1 MNKALELSG
10 IVLVALVALALS
22 ACAQQKLAPSVGMAN
37 PASVYCGEIGGQVW
51 MEKTPQGQEGIC
63 VLPNGTEMEEWTL
76 YRKDHPAK

>member
-22 ACAQQKLAPSVGMAN
+22 ACTQQKLAPSVGMAN
-37 PASVYCGEIGGQVW
+37 PASVYCGEIGGQVR

-63 VLPNGTEMEEWTL
+63 VLPVSYTHLTL
-76 YRKDHPAK
+76 PTIYSV

>member
-10 IVLVALVALALS
+10 IALVALALS
-22 ACAQQKLAPSVGMAN
+22 ACAQQKLAPSVGN
-37 PASVYCGEIGGQVW
+37 PASVYCGEIGGQVR